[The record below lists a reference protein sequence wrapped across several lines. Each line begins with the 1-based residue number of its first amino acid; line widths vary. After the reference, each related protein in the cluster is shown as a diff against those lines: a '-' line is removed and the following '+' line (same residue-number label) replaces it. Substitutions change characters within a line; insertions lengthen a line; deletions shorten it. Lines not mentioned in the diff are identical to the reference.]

1 MSNKTLI
8 MVGVAGVVGI
18 AVVLYLRKA
27 HAAGLV
33 PTIPGRVPV
42 PAPYVPAFVQ
52 ATPAQITAGAY
63 QSAPGESWH
72 IPAAVRTPAQ
82 EIAAAA
88 AELRANT
95 GASRF

>member
-27 HAAGLV
+27 HAAGLATV
-33 PTIPGRVPV
+33 PGRVPV

-52 ATPAQITAGAY
+52 ATPAQILAGAY

-72 IPAAVRTPAQ
+72 IPKAVRTPAQ

-95 GASRF
+95 GASHF